1 MRKFGRVFAL
11 TAGLTLLYPIVQAE
25 ASTYTEAERLVSEA
39 EKHAGSLKWQIS
51 VEHTKE
57 IKYPDMLVFNATK
70 DTYLI
75 AKSATSKLNAIQ
87 RKQLEERLATNV
99 EVHYNRAIGYIDA
112 ITSGRK
118 ITEKTQRYKSL
129 FEREPTSDHTEAAY
143 HSLSE
148 EIRKQAS
155 LLYRVYGQ
163 STRSAILNKYK
174 QPGQAA
180 INQTIYPITTKMEI
194 DKLGDLI
201 ERKSSQEKIS
211 AKVEEIFG
219 LFEFIYSDE
228 FYEAFYGKYAE
239 VIRKDPYFVQ
249 MEIEVRAFFERY
261 NDAYNTEDIDKVKLV
276 LHEDYPYRE
285 GDIELAIEMF
295 PIYDLKF
302 ESISIE
308 VLAIL
313 GDIAIVRVVETEINE
328 GDIEHEQ
335 MLHEVLYEL
344 KLSNGEWKVLNLQV
358 IDSSPF
364 NKEDENKS
372 DTDNPAIEDP
382 NAPVVKKVY

>member
-1 MRKFGRVFAL
+1 MRKFGRVLAL

-25 ASTYTEAERLVSEA
+25 ASTYTEAEKLVSEA

-57 IKYPDMLVFNATK
+57 IKYPDMKIFNATK
-70 DTYLI
+70 EAYMN
-75 AKSATSKLNAIQ
+75 AKGAAAKLNATQ
-87 RKQLEERLATNV
+87 RKQLEERLAINV
-99 EVHYNRAIGYIDA
+99 EVHYVRAMGYIDA

-129 FEREPTSDHTEAAY
+129 FKSDPTSDQTEAAY
-143 HSLSE
+143 HTLSA

-163 STRSAILNKYK
+163 STRSAILDKYK

-180 INQTIYPITTKMEI
+180 LNQTIYPITTKMEI

-201 ERKSSQEKIS
+201 ELKSSQEKIS

-261 NDAYNTEDIDKVKLV
+261 NDAYNTEDIEKVKLV
-276 LHEDYPYRE
+276 LHEDYPFRE

-295 PIYDLKF
+295 PIYDMKF

-308 VLAIL
+308 VIAIL
-313 GDIAIVRVVETEINE
+313 GDTAIVRVVETEINE

-344 KLSNGEWKVLNLQV
+344 KLSNGDWKVFNLEV
-358 IDSSPF
+358 IDSIPLNS
-364 NKEDENKS
+364 EVENNTET
-372 DTDNPAIEDP
+372 DTPAVEDP